1 MATLAKAIALAASAH
16 EGQTDRGGSPYVFH
30 PIRLM
35 LRAVTGEEQI
45 IAVLHDTIE
54 DTSLTLD
61 DLRKEGFSDSVVEA
75 VDSLSRREEEDYD
88 TFILRIKQNPLASRV
103 KILDL
108 LDNIEQTKKKKPSDK
123 TRKRLDKYSRALD
136 TLLT

>member
-54 DTSLTLD
+54 DTSLTLE

-88 TFILRIKQNPLASRV
+88 AFILRIKQNPLASRV

-108 LDNIEQTKKKKPSDK
+108 LDNIEQTKKKKPSEK
-123 TRKRLDKYSRALD
+123 THKRLDKYSRALD